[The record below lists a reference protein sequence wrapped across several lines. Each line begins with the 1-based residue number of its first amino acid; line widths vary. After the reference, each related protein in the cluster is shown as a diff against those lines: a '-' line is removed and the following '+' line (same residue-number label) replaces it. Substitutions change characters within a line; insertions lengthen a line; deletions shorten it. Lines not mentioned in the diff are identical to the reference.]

1 MFDWR
6 LWRWGW
12 VELSMTSFSVNVRVC
27 VIIGFFWLATPKG
40 GERSVRDI
48 YARVGSVKG
57 VVCVAV
63 RE

>member
-27 VIIGFFWLATPKG
+27 VNYRLFFGWQRPKEEG
-40 GERSVRDI
+40 AVYGISTH
-48 YARVGSVKG
+48 GSG
-57 VVCVAV
+57 Q
-63 RE
+63 